1 MSFSSM
7 PFSLSQYA
15 NVPATSRNGRPE
27 ENPNSAIVPAAGC
40 AKARQ
45 IEGLRGGAAG
55 SVGIVDRVRRMVG
68 EALLA
73 VDRAGAHA
81 LAQGRRADLVVDAPP
96 HIVLARPPTVG
107 PPCVFDRL
115 GLDRAEAVD
124 PATGVEQ
131 EVQPGALLR
140 QTTGVLLV
148 GGPVLDVVLGVDDVP
163 VAADHIITAAVEPLV
178 EDRPEEIHRL
188 ELELLAFLAGGA
200 RRHVQR
206 HHRQIA
212 EARLDVASL

>member
-45 IEGLRGGAAG
+45 IEGLRGAGAAG

-73 VDRAGAHA
+73 IDRAGAQA
-81 LAQGRRADLVVDAPP
+81 LGQRRRADLVVDAPP
-96 HIVLARPPTVG
+96 HVSTRCIRPP
-107 PPCVFDRL
+107 
-115 GLDRAEAVD
+115 RA
-124 PATGVEQ
+124 
-131 EVQPGALLR
+131 
-140 QTTGVLLV
+140 
-148 GGPVLDVVLGVDDVP
+148 
-163 VAADHIITAAVEPLV
+163 
-178 EDRPEEIHRL
+178 
-188 ELELLAFLAGGA
+188 
-200 RRHVQR
+200 
-206 HHRQIA
+206 
-212 EARLDVASL
+212 